1 MKKEETVFVL
11 GNGKSRLK
19 YNLEELDGITA
30 GCNAIYRDFKPDYLF
45 AQDAGIIA
53 EIMDS
58 GYVGDCYFH
67 RWSLLPAEAYE
78 GIKYNLKGEEHETY
92 RRFDDEHFAY
102 ISGLDNKC
110 IDNKSYIIWIRKG
123 MEERIK
129 ELPSKVEAWS
139 TGTQAVYTMCRDLSP
154 KRVVLLGFD
163 HEKDEYENVYADTEH
178 YFKKDNCEEG
188 WYTAEYHKKEHDN
201 WKGQLKICKQ
211 QFPEIKFVRYYGYTL

>member
-1 MKKEETVFVL
+1 MLCHLNYTNELVYVI

-30 GCNAIYRDFKPDYLF
+30 GCNAIYRDFSPDILF

-53 EIMDS
+53 EIMNS

-67 RWSLLPAEAYE
+67 RWCLLPGEAYE
-78 GIKYNLKGEEHETY
+78 ALKTGEEHETY

-123 MEERIK
+123 MEKRIK

-139 TGTQAVYTMCRDLSP
+139 TGTQAVYTVCHNLSP

-163 HEKDEYENVYADTEH
+163 HEKNEYENVYANSKH
-178 YFKKDNCEEG
+178 YYKEDNSPDG

-201 WKGQLKICKQ
+201 WRDQLKICRK
-211 QFPEIKFVRYYGYTL
+211 QFPEIEFIQK

>member
-1 MKKEETVFVL
+1 MKKETVFVL

-19 YNLEELDGITA
+19 YKLEELEGITV

-53 EIMDS
+53 EIMNS

-67 RWSLLPAEAYE
+67 RWSLLPGEAYE
-78 GIKYNLKGEEHETY
+78 ALKTGEEHETY
-92 RRFDDEHFAY
+92 RRFDDEYFAY

-110 IDNKSYIIWIRKG
+110 IDKKSYIMWIRKG
-123 MEERIK
+123 MDKRIK
-129 ELPSKVEAWS
+129 EIPSEVEGWS
-139 TGTQAVYTMCRDLSP
+139 TGTSAIYTICKDLSP

-178 YFKKDNCEEG
+178 YFKESNDEEG
-188 WYTAEYHKKEHDN
+188 WYTWKHWKKEHDN
-201 WKGQLKICKQ
+201 WKDQLNQCKDK
-211 QFPEIKFVRYYGYTL
+211 FPEIQFVRYYGYTL